1 MTIARALLAIEL
13 AHGGDEA
20 EAKAASTLAMTER
33 DVAMASVDEIE
44 PPKISEQEFAAC
56 LNRVLAHLRGLIG
69 SEMSE
74 AAE

>member
-1 MTIARALLAIEL
+1 
-13 AHGGDEA
+13 
-20 EAKAASTLAMTER
+20 MTER

-44 PPKISEQEFAAC
+44 PPKISEQEFVAC